1 MLRGRGE
8 TLPESRGPRL
18 RVSGGSGRLEIRADG
33 NALEPLACDDEEG
46 RVGGRLDGW
55 PLRQNRGAD
64 GAEGYGAARRLRLRG
79 IIPIARRTAARS
91 AHRNSEP
98 RAVVLRH
105 RHQAGGHS
113 LPPEPDAEGNEQDEL
128 TKSRKDALSHRSR
141 INADASPVQADA
153 CRSTR
158 ISQ

>member
-18 RVSGGSGRLEIRADG
+18 RVSGGSGRPEIRADG
-33 NALEPLACDDEEG
+33 NALEPLARDDEEG
-46 RVGGRLDGW
+46 RVRGRLDGW

-64 GAEGYGAARRLRLRG
+64 GAEGYGAARRRRLRG

-105 RHQAGGHS
+105 WHQRGGHS
-113 LPPEPDAEGNEQDEL
+113 LPREPDTESNEQDEH
-128 TKSRKDALSHRSR
+128 TDAGK
-141 INADASPVQADA
+141 QAW
-153 CRSTR
+153 
-158 ISQ
+158 